1 MKLNLQN
8 WDRKPVKF
16 YCDGIEIEKVV
27 EADDVEGYL
36 DFLEVDKNGHAII
49 INDEVSIK
57 RIHGMVLIDL
67 MENKRNEVPDSE

>member
-16 YCDGIEIEKVV
+16 YCDGIEIERVV

-36 DFLEVDKNGHAII
+36 DFLEVDKNGHGII

-67 MENKRNEVPDSE
+67 MENKQNEVPDSE